1 MTAPATPPSAA
12 PPTVLFWR
20 WLMLSHDEQPA
31 MAAAMATATQ
41 ILERDAI
48 FMMRLLFL
56 YPGPHLDPDA
66 SARYPLW
73 V

>member
-1 MTAPATPPSAA
+1 
-12 PPTVLFWR
+12 
-20 WLMLSHDEQPA
+20 MLSHDEQPA

-56 YPGPHLDPDA
+56 SPGSHQDPDA
-66 SARYPLW
+66 SARCPLW